1 MTTETMREAV
11 RNSLVLASSAIERG
25 ARLSE
30 ITDDEVRALTDAA
43 IRTVLERLREREL
56 VMREDGMVVH
66 EVRGAPNDVWQAML
80 DAAAREALPEPA
92 DSGRG

>member
-11 RNSLVLASSAIERG
+11 ETALLAAAGGMEHGKPADISVLA
-25 ARLSE
+25 
-30 ITDDEVRALTDAA
+30 DAA

-56 VMREDGMVVH
+56 VMREDGMVIH

-80 DAAAREALPEPA
+80 DAVVREV
-92 DSGRG
+92 G